1 MIYVHVLITI
11 NIEESL
17 ENSKYGIEIWNV
29 VWATEIHGL
38 FSVCS
43 GIPTYLANTYMYVAH
58 C

>member
-29 VWATEIHGL
+29 VWAAEIHGL
-38 FSVCS
+38 YLCS